1 MTQKS
6 ALFAKKNN
14 EKSGHRYQ
22 HNHFQCVGWRTGF
35 RFGEMAGRKFT
46 VIVTTDVVS
55 EYFEVLNR
63 PKFGLRQETIDRII
77 HYIYQ
82 FSEFV
87 VPEEK
92 IRFIE
97 DDPKDDKFLEA
108 AIAGK
113 VDLIVSGDK
122 HLLAIKQFRS
132 IPIISGSEFLGW
144 LEANG

>member
-1 MTQKS
+1 MKRVILDTNIIISS
-6 ALFAKKNN
+6 ALGGALVLVL
-14 EKSGHRYQ
+14 EKWDEG
-22 HNHFQCVGWRTGF
+22 
-35 RFGEMAGRKFT
+35 KFT

-63 PKFGLRQETIDRII
+63 PKFKLTQETIDKITR
-77 HYIYQ
+77 YIYQ

-87 VPEEK
+87 VPEEQ

-113 VDLIVSGDK
+113 VDFIVSGDN
-122 HLLAIKQFRS
+122 HLLALKEFRS
-132 IPIISGSEFLGW
+132 IPIISGREFLDW
-144 LEANG
+144 LENA